1 MAEKVRHW
9 QKLADW
15 ILELESAVEKQ
26 NANRDDCNRFVED
39 VNTVEFTEAQ
49 QNVNTK
55 RAMEGHMRLF
65 LI

>member
-1 MAEKVRHW
+1 
-9 QKLADW
+9 
-15 ILELESAVEKQ
+15 LELESAVEKQ